1 MNQLFL
7 YEAAAFVLGLLFG
20 SFLNV
25 CISRIPRHE
34 SIAHPRSRCPQCS
47 AAIRWY
53 DNIPLLSWLL
63 LRGRCRDCKQAI
75 PRRYPLVEFATA
87 LWFAMVAYRCYMA
100 WMSPSLK
107 PTLESHV
114 ALVLI
119 GLNIAILGFVLIGL
133 MVMDWQT
140 LLLPDAF
147 TLTGIAIALVLIFIR
162 AAFLGPTEDR
172 IVLGSHH
179 LQLTSPGGVTDYG
192 NVFMTGAE
200 HLILARVGAI
210 CGTALILLLIR
221 WLYKAL
227 RHREGMGL
235 GDVKLLAMIA
245 GFLGFWPAILALF
258 FGVLAATVY
267 AIFLLARGKA
277 GVASRLPFGS
287 FLAIGGLVAAQ
298 FGNRLIDIYTS
309 FLQ

>member
-1 MNQLFL
+1 VNPLFL
-7 YEAAAFVLGLLFG
+7 DEAAAFLLGLLFG

-34 SIAHPRSRCPQCS
+34 SIVHPRSRCPQCS

-53 DNIPLLSWLL
+53 DNIPVLSWLL
-63 LRGRCRDCKQAI
+63 LRGRCRDCKQRI
-75 PRRYPLVEFATA
+75 PWRYPLVELATA
-87 LWFAMVAYRCYMA
+87 LWFAVVADRCFTA
-100 WMSPSLK
+100 WMSPSLQS
-107 PTLESHV
+107 TLESHV
-114 ALVLI
+114 AIVLI
-119 GLNIAILGFVLIGL
+119 GLGLATLGFLLIGL

-147 TLTGIAIALVLIFIR
+147 TLTGIAVALLLVFIR

-179 LQLTSPGGVTDYG
+179 IQLTSPGGVTDYG

-200 HLILARVGAI
+200 HLILARVAAI

-235 GDVKLLAMIA
+235 GDAKLLAMIA
-245 GFLGFWPAILALF
+245 AFLGFWPAILALF
-258 FGVLAATVY
+258 FGVLTATAY
-267 AIFLLARGKA
+267 AIVLVARGKA
-277 GVASRLPFGS
+277 GAASKLAFGS
-287 FLAIGGLVAAQ
+287 FLAIGGLIAAQ

>member
-1 MNQLFL
+1 VNPLFL
-7 YEAAAFVLGLLFG
+7 DEAAAFLLGLLFG

-25 CISRIPRHE
+25 CISRIPRNE
-34 SIAHPRSRCPQCS
+34 SIVHPRSRCPQCS

-53 DNIPLLSWLL
+53 DNIPVLSWLL
-63 LRGRCRDCKQAI
+63 LRGRCRDCKQMI
-75 PRRYPLVEFATA
+75 PWRYPLVELATA
-87 LWFAMVAYRCYMA
+87 LWFTVVADRCFTA
-100 WMSPSLK
+100 WMSPSLQS
-107 PTLESHV
+107 TLESHV
-114 ALVLI
+114 AIVLI
-119 GLNIAILGFVLIGL
+119 GLGLATLGFLLIGL

-140 LLLPDAF
+140 LLLADAF
-147 TLTGIAIALVLIFIR
+147 TLTGIAIALLLVFIR

-179 LQLTSPGGVTDYG
+179 IQLTSPGGVTDYG

-200 HLILARVGAI
+200 HLILARVAAI
-210 CGTALILLLIR
+210 CSTALILLLIR

-235 GDVKLLAMIA
+235 GDAKLLAMIA
-245 GFLGFWPAILALF
+245 AFLGFWPAILALF
-258 FGVLAATVY
+258 FGVLTATAY
-267 AIFLLARGKA
+267 AIVLVARGKA
-277 GVASRLPFGS
+277 GAASKLAFGS
-287 FLAIGGLVAAQ
+287 FLAIGGLIAAQ